1 VDNNELLAPVQMLR
15 LLERQ
20 QNWFFRLRFW
30 SVRVLEWVQIQA
42 VEKIKYTDMTRK
54 RHNNGVS
61 VEK

>member
-1 VDNNELLAPVQMLR
+1 MLR
-15 LLERQ
+15 LLKRQ

-54 RHNNGVS
+54 RYSDGVS